1 MPGLQ
6 KIPKDVIMGAIAK
19 IGPSQPIDIRKELKQ
34 GDSFLIGAML
44 SELVADGSLQISKV
58 RRGGGPF
65 YYDPKSPERLSEI
78 SQYLNEKD
86 RRTYAM
92 LKEQK
97 VMREDAQDPLVR
109 VGLKN
114 MPDFSKQLDI
124 DGATYWRYYLISDE
138 EAISIVKGDVKKEL
152 QKPKEAPQ
160 DIKQEIKE
168 VAADIKEMKKESE
181 VQSEKLKPKKARKK
195 AETVQVKLDS
205 AEPAPKAAPAPKKTK
220 KKAAEP
226 IMMPDGAVMISPQE
240 WLAHDTLYEKVKT
253 FSAGMTLRDARVHK
267 PHSELTCIMVI
278 TTSFGTIDTFVHAFN
293 RKFAVEDIKGG
304 IPRARELGMP
314 VLILSVD
321 AIPTKIT
328 TQFKGMPN
336 ILFKKF

>member
-6 KIPKDVIMGAIAK
+6 KIPKADIMGAIAK

-44 SELVADGSLQISKV
+44 SELVSDGSLQISKV

-65 YYDPKSPERLSEI
+65 YYDPTTPERLDQI

-114 MPDFSKQLDI
+114 MPDFSKALEI
-124 DGATYWRYYLISDE
+124 DGVIYWRYFLTSE
-138 EAISIVKGDVKKEL
+138 EDATNIVKGTTKKE
-152 QKPKEAPQ
+152 PEVSEM
-160 DIKQEIKE
+160 KQELKVI
-168 VAADIKEMKKESE
+168 ATDIKEMKQEAAM
-181 VQSEKLKPKKARKK
+181 QTEKLKPKKARKK
-195 AETVQVKLDS
+195 SVEPAQTKLAQGS
-205 AEPAPKAAPAPKKTK
+205 AEIVQISQEPKSKKGKKKTSQ
-220 KKAAEP
+220 P

-240 WLAHDTLYEKVKT
+240 WLAHDTLYDKVTK
-253 FSAGMTLRDARVHK
+253 FAADMKLRDARVHK
-267 PHSELTCIMVI
+267 PHSELTCIMAI
-278 TTSFGTIDTFVHAFN
+278 ATPFGPIDAFVHAFN
-293 RKFAVEDIKGG
+293 RKFTAEDLKESM
-304 IPRARELGMP
+304 PRARELGLP
-314 VLILSVD
+314 ILILSVD
-321 AIPTKIT
+321 SIPTKIT

-336 ILFKKF
+336 ILFKKFE